1 MPRYLV
7 QRRISDHLRTPMRDE
22 GAALTLG
29 ISELQVDLG
38 VTWVQSYASAD
49 SKSTFSVYEG
59 PDFESICAAVEG
71 TGALIDRIT
80 TVSVVEFLPA
90 FYR

>member
-1 MPRYLV
+1 
-7 QRRISDHLRTPMRDE
+7 MRDE

-29 ISELQVDLG
+29 IAEMPVDLG

-49 SKSTFSVYEG
+49 LKSTFSVYDG
-59 PDFESICAAVEG
+59 PNSESIRVAVEG
-71 TGALIDRIT
+71 TGARIDRIT
-80 TVSVVEFLPA
+80 KISVVEFLPA